1 MPIPRLRVCGLS
13 LGESSKKISAI
24 YFISD
29 SNLIWSG
36 HLTSFYSIDS
46 RPDIMGTLAN
56 TTEPRVYLKIDF
68 PFKFFNFFALQKLEL
83 PADSNL
89 FHFRQQLNLIR
100 SFDKFLFYSVDPI
113 SWTPSTTFVTI
124 FVTIFVLSGV
134 NSKRFLLQFLG
145 VIFYSVLC
153 SINCTVVQNSDFIKK
168 SRIWLPL

>member
-46 RPDIMGTLAN
+46 RPDIMGTLDYIRDYIRA
-56 TTEPRVYLKIDF
+56 IGS
-68 PFKFFNFFALQKLEL
+68 QLE
-83 PADSNL
+83 AISA
-89 FHFRQQLNLIR
+89 
-100 SFDKFLFYSVDPI
+100 SVPWGD
-113 SWTPSTTFVTI
+113 
-124 FVTIFVLSGV
+124 
-134 NSKRFLLQFLG
+134 FLLSFM
-145 VIFYSVLC
+145 FT
-153 SINCTVVQNSDFIKK
+153 INCTVVQNSDFIKK